1 MPFYEYQ
8 CEPCGHRF
16 EELVR
21 SITSKVKAACPSCG
35 SKRTVQQLSVF
46 AAQTA
51 TAAAGPSG
59 RAKASCQ
66 TCSDGSCPYAGG

>member
-8 CEPCGHRF
+8 CEACGHRF

-21 SITSKVKAACPSCG
+21 SITSKAKVACPSCG

-46 AAQTA
+46 SAQTA
-51 TAAAGPSG
+51 AAVPSG
-59 RAKASCQ
+59 PPKAGCQ